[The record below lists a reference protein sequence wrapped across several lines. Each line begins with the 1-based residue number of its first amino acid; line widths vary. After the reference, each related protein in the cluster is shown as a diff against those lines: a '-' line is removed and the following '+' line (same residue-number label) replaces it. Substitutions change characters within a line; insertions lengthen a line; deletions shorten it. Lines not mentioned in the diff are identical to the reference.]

1 MLDFDPRTLPRDVLL
16 TRQQGAKA
24 LTMLGYRISAATL
37 ETMAVRGGGPP
48 YRKWGRAVR
57 IVWGDALDWAQ
68 ARLSEPKANSAALTK
83 AERVQHETERA
94 MRGAR
99 EREQAKALTSE
110 ASPHSA
116 A

>member
-1 MLDFDPRTLPRDVLL
+1 MIDIDVRNLQRDALL
-16 TRQQGAKA
+16 TRPQTSAA
-24 LTMLGYRISAATL
+24 LKVLGYPIQTTTL

-68 ARLSEPKANSAALTK
+68 ARLSEPKANSVDLTK
-83 AERVQHETERA
+83 AERVQSETERSI
-94 MRGAR
+94 RGAR
-99 EREQAKALTSE
+99 EPEQAKALTSE